1 MDEVQ
6 AEADTGGVGGL
17 VALAAVE
24 QHLGHPDLVL
34 VHVSYSKQQHKYLTL

>member
-6 AEADTGGVGGL
+6 TEADTGGVGGL

-24 QHLGHPDLVL
+24 QHLGHADLVL
-34 VHVSYSKQQHKYLTL
+34 VQVSCRKQQH